1 MFGGT
6 VATRKKSFC
15 TSGPIPTETIEGSG
29 DFDDSVEFVDPQCEP
44 VVNVD
49 VMEVE
54 GPSSSR
60 AGPAMSKGK
69 VMRTSI
75 DTH

>member
-1 MFGGT
+1 MYGGT
-6 VATRKKSFC
+6 VATGKNAFC
-15 TSGPIPTETIEGSG
+15 TSGQILKETTKGSG
-29 DFDDSVEFVDPQCEP
+29 DSADSTKFVDPQYEP
-44 VVNVD
+44 FVNVG